1 MQRVLGSEFAA
12 YECAILSV
20 LRFDAKSIRC

>member
-1 MQRVLGSEFAA
+1 VLGSEFAA

>member
-1 MQRVLGSEFAA
+1 MLRSEFAA